1 MYRDFL
7 RAAAKAADLTQ
18 PEILTPGILRFTFEY
33 STAPVAARQRKKIRE
48 LIGSDRFQFFKLP
61 PGEDPLIYVLQF
73 PGVIREQSSSFLF
86 DVAQQLVDE
95 LALVSCVPDVDP
107 GWIPDDDLMRQA
119 PESIGGIF
127 WALCKSN
134 APAPTPQ
141 RWAVQAVKADQAWSA
156 FGTQGE
162 GILIG
167 QPDTGVADHRE
178 LDTALDLA
186 KGTDIL
192 AGSGLP
198 IDPLSSSMSSPGHGT
213 GTSSVAVSRASLS
226 IIGSAPGATL
236 VPVRCING
244 VIIGAGGAVA
254 SAIDHARLQGCHV
267 ITMSLGGPVEGADL
281 KRAIARAVKAGMIVL
296 AAAGNCVP
304 FVVYPAWD
312 RNVIAVAGVN
322 SKDKKWKGSSH
333 GSKVDVSAPAENVY
347 IARRN
352 RPGDS
357 DKSLVEPGQGTS
369 FAVALTAG
377 CAALWLA
384 RHGVKAVR
392 AEAAKRKTTV
402 HELFR
407 AAVKK
412 TARTPAG
419 WPANSL
425 GSGIVDALALLTLS
439 LSAIPM
445 MSPASESNPGASIV
459 KATGDRRRFV
469 AEAGYLAADRIQ
481 RRIPER
487 AGALESATPPRP
499 SEALAKA
506 LHKPRTASLAETARP
521 AARGPRTSFVGPRT
535 PEAPSTAGIRAAP
548 SSEAA
553 VARMSAEAGPKK
565 MLDRI
570 EKALEFRTS
579 RAPASEAAASARRE
593 FMTGAEEVIATLATG
608 TPRRG
613 QSTTMLR
620 AATEA
625 IVRLTDRPALRI
637 VKGTIDPEDP
647 QLQKWAGYLGPARK
661 ALKPLFDAVGRID
674 IKTAQGQVHVG
685 TGTVIGKG
693 LVMTNRHVIDVFA
706 EPMPAQ
712 GGKQR
717 FLLNDEVSICFDEAA
732 ADESRR
738 FVVKGVVTAGR
749 SRIGP
754 FVDLAKL
761 DVAILEVETTN
772 KAGKALPAAVGH
784 APMLTGPGIKSNLVV
799 AGYPAPP
806 PREAAVDPDT
816 GKVSTAIWDRFFEL
830 FGDDYGMKYVCPGR
844 ILNERGSV
852 VGDNAGWAFGHDAT
866 TLGGCSGSP
875 VLSLRSPYGVGGLHF
890 GGQVLRQNLA
900 HDLAT
905 IGEAADGDPGLID
918 LKAFT
923 SFFSSPRKASA
934 GAKHAKKN
942 RVGGAARK
950 KAAGRRR

>member
-7 RAAAKAADLTQ
+7 RAAAKAAKPTKA
-18 PEILTPGILRFTFEY
+18 EVLTPGILRFTFEY
-33 STAPVAARQRKKIRE
+33 PAAPNVARERKKLRA
-48 LIGSDRFQFFKLP
+48 LIGSDRFQFFRLP

-73 PGVIREQSSSFLF
+73 PGVLREQSSSFLF
-86 DVAQQLVDE
+86 DVAQHLVDDFGLE
-95 LALVSCVPDVDP
+95 SCVPDVDP
-107 GWIPDDDLMRQA
+107 GWIPDDDLMRQS

-127 WALCKSN
+127 WTLCKSN
-134 APAPTPQ
+134 AAAPAQQ
-141 RWAVQAVKADQAWSA
+141 RWAVEAVKADQAWSA
-156 FGTQGE
+156 FGTKGE

-186 KGTDIL
+186 KGKDIL

-236 VPVRCING
+236 VPVRCIDN
-244 VIIGAGGAVA
+244 VVIGAGGAVA
-254 SAIDHARLQGCHV
+254 SAIDHARLQGCDV
-267 ITMSLGGPVEGADL
+267 ITMSLGGPIEGADL
-281 KRAIARAVKAGMIVL
+281 KRAIARAVQAGMIVL

-322 SKDKKWKGSSH
+322 SKDRKWKGSSH

-352 RPGDS
+352 RPSDS

-384 RHGVKAVR
+384 RHGVTAVR
-392 AEAAKRKTTV
+392 DEAARRNTTV

-407 AAVKK
+407 AAVKTTVRK
-412 TARTPAG
+412 PAG

-425 GSGIVDALALLTLS
+425 GAGIVDALALLTLP
-439 LSAIPM
+439 LNAIPAV
-445 MSPASESNPGASIV
+445 SPVTESNPGASIV
-459 KATGDRRRFV
+459 KAAGDRRRFV

-481 RRIPER
+481 RQIPER

-506 LHKPRTASLAETARP
+506 LHRPRTASVAETALP
-521 AARGPRTSFVGPRT
+521 AARGPRTSFVGPRV
-535 PEAPSTAGIRAAP
+535 PEASATVTARRTS
-548 SSEAA
+548 SSESA
-553 VARMSAEAGPKK
+553 VTGMLAEAGPKK

-579 RAPASEAAASARRE
+579 GAVASEAAASARRE
-593 FMTGAEEVIATLATG
+593 FMAGAEEVIATLATG
-608 TPRRG
+608 TSAEG
-613 QSTTMLR
+613 QSAPMLR

-637 VKGTIDPEDP
+637 RNGTIDPEDP
-647 QLQKWAGYLGPARK
+647 QLDSWAGYLGPARNK
-661 ALKPLFDAVGRID
+661 LRPLFDAIGRID
-674 IKTAQGQVHVG
+674 MRTAQGHIHVG

-693 LVMTNRHVIDVFA
+693 LIMTNRHVIDVFA
-706 EPMPAQ
+706 EPMPAP

-717 FLLNDEVSICFDEAA
+717 FLLNGEISICFDEAA
-732 ADESRR
+732 DDDKRR

-749 SRIGP
+749 ARIGP

-784 APMLTGPGIKSNLVV
+784 APMITGPGIKSNLIV

-806 PREAAVDPDT
+806 PREAAIDPDT

-844 ILNERGSV
+844 ILNQRGSV
-852 VGDNAGWAFGHDAT
+852 VGDAAGWAFSHDAT

-875 VLSLRSPYGVGGLHF
+875 VLSLHSPYGVGGLHF
-890 GGQVLRQNLA
+890 GGEVLRQNLA

-905 IGEAADGDPGLID
+905 VHEAAGGSPGLID
-918 LKAFT
+918 LKALT
-923 SFFSSPRKASA
+923 AFFPSRRR
-934 GAKHAKKN
+934 H
-942 RVGGAARK
+942 RR
-950 KAAGRRR
+950 AGRSPPRNVPVAR

>member
-7 RAAAKAADLTQ
+7 KAAGKAAMPNQ
-18 PEILTPGILRFTFEY
+18 PEVLTPGILRFTFEY
-33 STAPVAARQRKKIRE
+33 KTKPNKARERRMLRA
-48 LIGSDRFQFFKLP
+48 LIGSDRFQFFPLP

-73 PGVIREQSSSFLF
+73 PGVPRQQSSSFLF
-86 DVAQQLVDE
+86 NVAQHLVDDFDLE
-95 LALVSCVPDVDP
+95 SCVPDVDP
-107 GWIPDDDLMRQA
+107 GWIPDDELMRES

-134 APAPTPQ
+134 AAAPPLQ
-141 RWAVQAVKADQAWSA
+141 RWAVQAIKADQAWSA
-156 FGTQGE
+156 FNTRGE

-186 KGTDIL
+186 KGIDIL

-236 VPVRCING
+236 VPVRCIDN
-244 VIIGAGGAVA
+244 VVIGAGGAVA
-254 SAIDHARLQGCHV
+254 AAIDHARLQGCHI

-281 KRAIARAVKAGMIVL
+281 KRAIERAVKAGMIVL

-312 RNVIAVAGVN
+312 RNVIAIAGVN
-322 SKDKKWKGSSH
+322 HKDKKWKGSSH

-352 RPGDS
+352 APADTN
-357 DKSLVEPGQGTS
+357 KALVEPGQGTS

-384 RHGVKAVR
+384 RHGVPAVR
-392 AEAAKRKTTV
+392 AEATKRGTTV

-407 AAVKK
+407 SAVRK
-412 TARTPAG
+412 TVRKPAN
-419 WPANSL
+419 WPSNSL
-425 GSGIVDALALLTLS
+425 GAGIVDALALLKLS
-439 LSAIPM
+439 LTAIPAVA
-445 MSPASESNPGASIV
+445 PVPEANPGAKILES
-459 KATGDRRRFV
+459 AGAHPRFV

-481 RRIPER
+481 RQIPER

-499 SEALAKA
+499 SDALAKA
-506 LHKPRTASLAETARP
+506 LHKPVKPAPSARS
-521 AARGPRTSFVGPRT
+521 AARGPRTPFVGSRV
-535 PEAPSTAGIRAAP
+535 PEASTADFAGTHP
-548 SSEAA
+548 SPEGTVSG
-553 VARMSAEAGPKK
+553 MIAEAGPKK

-570 EKALEFRTS
+570 EKALEFRSS
-579 RAPASEAAASARRE
+579 RKPGSASANMRNE
-593 FMTGAEEVIATLATG
+593 LMKDAEEVVTTLATG
-608 TPRRG
+608 ASPGRRSA
-613 QSTTMLR
+613 QMLR
-620 AATEA
+620 ATTEA
-625 IVRLTDRPALRI
+625 IVLLTGRPALRI
-637 VKGTIDPEDP
+637 VKGMVDPDDP
-647 QLQKWAGYLGPARK
+647 QLGDWAASLGPARN

-674 IKTAQGQVHVG
+674 VKTVDGQVHVG

-706 EPMPAQ
+706 EPMPAA

-717 FLLNDEVSICFDEAA
+717 FLLNGEVSICFDEAA
-732 ADESRR
+732 QDDTRR
-738 FVVKGVVTAGR
+738 FAVKSIVTAGR
-749 SRIGP
+749 QRIGP
-754 FVDLAKL
+754 YVDLAKL

-772 KAGKALPAAVGH
+772 KAGKALPKAAGR
-784 APMLTGPGIKSNLVV
+784 APLLTGAGAKSNLIV

-806 PREAAVDPDT
+806 PREAAIDPDT

-830 FGDDYGMKYVCPGR
+830 FGDDYSMKYVSPGR
-844 ILNERGSV
+844 ILNQPGSV
-852 VGDNAGWAFGHDAT
+852 SGDQVGWAFSHDAT
-866 TLGGCSGSP
+866 TLGGNSGSA
-875 VLSLRSPYGVGGLHF
+875 VLSLHAPYGVGGLHF
-890 GGQVLRQNLA
+890 GGEVLRQNLA

-905 IGEAADGDPGLID
+905 IAMAAGSKPGLID
-918 LKAFT
+918 LGAFGA
-923 SFFSSPRKASA
+923 FFP
-934 GAKHAKKN
+934 AKK
-942 RVGGAARK
+942 K
-950 KAAGRRR
+950 KPPAKKKPVKKKHR